1 MRTIAD
7 VSAIDWGI
15 TALSLRRH
23 GLHDSSQWSP
33 ALPRTTEGNDS
44 MKTLLGTLTLGAFLA
59 FSSVAIAADS
69 PESAIGTW
77 KLNTAKSTG
86 NVPMPKSEIRTYA
99 ASPDG
104 VAVTWKRVGA
114 DGKESTVKTT
124 FKYDGKDYPVTG
136 SPDFDAISA
145 KRVDAN
151 TIESTQKRM
160 GKDVGTT
167 KRTVSADG
175 KTLTVDSKLIT
186 AKGDQS
192 NTSMI
197 YDRQ

>member
-1 MRTIAD
+1 
-7 VSAIDWGI
+7 
-15 TALSLRRH
+15 
-23 GLHDSSQWSP
+23 
-33 ALPRTTEGNDS
+33 
-44 MKTLLGTLTLGAFLA
+44 MKC
-59 FSSVAIAADS
+59 
-69 PESAIGTW
+69 
-77 KLNTAKSTG
+77 
-86 NVPMPKSEIRTYA
+86 
-99 ASPDG
+99 
-104 VAVTWKRVGA
+104 VGA

-151 TIESTQKRM
+151 TIESTQKRS

-175 KTLTVDSKLIT
+175 KVLTVDSKLTT
-186 AKGDQS
+186 AKGDQA
-192 NTSMI
+192 NTTMI

>member
-1 MRTIAD
+1 
-7 VSAIDWGI
+7 
-15 TALSLRRH
+15 
-23 GLHDSSQWSP
+23 
-33 ALPRTTEGNDS
+33 
-44 MKTLLGTLTLGAFLA
+44 MKTLLGTLALGALLA
-59 FSSVAIAADS
+59 LSSVAIAADAPDS
-69 PESAIGTW
+69 VIGTW

-86 NVPMPKSEIRTYA
+86 NAPMPKSETRTYA
-99 ASPDG
+99 ASPGG
-104 VAVTWKRVGA
+104 VALTYTRVGA

-136 SPDFDAISA
+136 SADFDALNA

-151 TIESTQKRM
+151 TIDSTQKRM

-175 KTLTVDSKLIT
+175 KTLTLDSKLT
-186 AKGDQS
+186 TPKGTDA
-192 NTSMI
+192 NMTLV